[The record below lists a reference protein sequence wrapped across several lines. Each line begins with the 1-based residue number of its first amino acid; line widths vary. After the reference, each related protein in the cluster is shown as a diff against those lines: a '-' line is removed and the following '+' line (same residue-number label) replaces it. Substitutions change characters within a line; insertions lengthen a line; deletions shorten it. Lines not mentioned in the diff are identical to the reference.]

1 MNSKNFKGQS
11 MVEYLTTYGWAVFVL
26 VLVIGILMYGGFF
39 RSDFFINEK
48 CELGSNIPCKAVVFN
63 DKTAK
68 QTKIT
73 AEILNGFSYA
83 IEITSLNVS
92 TAEGLQFD
100 FNQNLPQKVESG
112 EKFDFIGTLKGGRQL
127 DDNAL
132 KQFTISVTYKSCAP
146 ELGED
151 CSGDPHVIN
160 GRIIAKVVPSD

>member
-1 MNSKNFKGQS
+1 
-11 MVEYLTTYGWAVFVL
+11 MVEYLTTYGWAIFVL

-73 AEILNGFSYA
+73 VEILNAFSYA
-83 IEITSLNVS
+83 IEISSLNVS

-100 FNQNLPQKVESG
+100 FNQNLPKKIESG
-112 EKFDFIGTLKGGRQL
+112 EKFDFIGTLKGRQF

-132 KQFTISVTYKSCAP
+132 KQFTISVTYKACAP
-146 ELGED
+146 EFGGD
-151 CSGDPHVIN
+151 CGDPHVMN